1 MTIRD
6 EKQLL
11 FLWLTQLNGI
21 GTITQRK
28 LLSAFQTPGD
38 IRDAEEPILSAVA
51 GIQKKQVRT
60 ILENRSLET
69 AERILSECDRTG
81 IDIITLSDPEYP
93 QNLTDIPDMPIL
105 FYCKGSIREMSG
117 TAGIVGARRC
127 LAEDKACTVETA
139 EKLTAEGIC
148 IVSGMAKGIDSYAHT
163 ACIRKGGY
171 TIAVLGNGLDICYPR
186 EHSLLMQRIAE
197 TGLLLSEYRPGTP
210 PAAYHFPERNRII
223 AALSDELYVIG
234 AGRKSG
240 ALITADYAE
249 KYGKIV
255 HL

>member
-1 MTIRD
+1 MKKR
-6 EKQLL
+6 LL

-28 LLSAFQTPGD
+28 LLSAFRTPGD
-38 IRDAEEPILSAVA
+38 IRTLKNRFYLPLREYRRSRS
-51 GIQKKQVRT
+51 K
-60 ILENRSLET
+60 RSLKIG
-69 AERILSECDRTG
+69 AWKRQNASCRNVTG
-81 IDIITLSDPEYP
+81 QALISLHSVIRNTRR
-93 QNLTDIPDMPIL
+93 NLTDIPDMPIL

-210 PAAYHFPERNRII
+210 PGGIPF
-223 AALSDELYVIG
+223 
-234 AGRKSG
+234 SG
-240 ALITADYAE
+240 KKQDYCSAF
-249 KYGKIV
+249 G
-255 HL
+255 